1 MSTSRLDP
9 SDRAPYLLVGPGVEI
24 PDSAYLGAQVVLHE
38 GTRLGRGCHIEHGAV
53 VGRTSKVN
61 AGSSSPPAMAAST
74 VIGAGTII
82 GCYSVVCAGAITG
95 ENAFIGDHT
104 LVREGARIGAG
115 ASIGHAGTVG
125 RDAVIGNATRLQG
138 YCALATGIIIEEDCL
153 IGPHVVVLAGT
164 LMRPNDDRS
173 PGPAIIRRGSRIG
186 SAAQI
191 MSGVTIGAG
200 AIVGAAAVVTRDV
213 PAGSLVRGSPARVV
227 DPNPRAS

>member
-1 MSTSRLDP
+1 MSTHRLES
-9 SDRAPYLLVGPGVEI
+9 SDRAPYLLIGPGVEI
-24 PDSAYLGAQVVLHE
+24 PDGVYLGAHVVLHE
-38 GTRLGRGCHIEHGAV
+38 GTRLGRDCHIEHGAV
-53 VGRTSKVN
+53 IGRASKVN
-61 AGSSSPPAMAAST
+61 AGSSSPPAKVALT
-74 VIGAGTII
+74 IIGPGTII
-82 GCYSVVCAGAITG
+82 GCYSVVCAGAVTG
-95 ENAFIGDHT
+95 ENAFIGDHS
-104 LVREGARIGAG
+104 LVRERARIGAG

-138 YCALATGIIIEEDCL
+138 YCALATGIVIEENCL

-191 MSGVTIGAG
+191 MSGVEIGAG

-227 DPNPRAS
+227 GPNPRTS